1 MKDIHI
7 GNIVINENILE
18 EITNLQIRGYGVVYQ
33 DTCIELIEA
42 ITRAD
47 DYKTADDRM
56 KLIQEIL
63 AMRDFFKSFT
73 TKEGDNQ

>member
-7 GNIVINENILE
+7 GNIVINENIIE

-63 AMRDFFKSFT
+63 TMRDFFKSFT
-73 TKEGDNQ
+73 IKEGDNQ